1 MCNVHEKSNRQV
13 GAVEEPLPLLH
24 TSGSP
29 RCREGWWPTAAW
41 GWIYLTLLPQEISG
55 EKLFLNRWEPR
66 GFGAMKTC
74 SKWQLLGGMAVMR
87 SGRECCQHR
96 EVKSCSV
103 SVPSSNQETLKWC
116 LWRYVNIHTHTQM
129 FYAWAFCFRSC
140 VPAHLLQAERGIQ
153 TLEGPWEMVDC
164 ESEIK
169 VRSVCCIFSPKYRF
183 SFRKQIL

>member
-116 LWRYVNIHTHTQM
+116 LWRCVNIHTHTHK
-129 FYAWAFCFRSC
+129 CFM
-140 VPAHLLQAERGIQ
+140 
-153 TLEGPWEMVDC
+153 LEPFVSDPVFQLTCYKQKGGYRPWRVHG
-164 ESEIK
+164 
-169 VRSVCCIFSPKYRF
+169 RW
-183 SFRKQIL
+183 